1 MNKELIDEFESFCQS
16 IGKPPMLCEFDFVLN
31 KYRAKENLLSMDY
44 SRALR
49 MCYSLNF
56 GLEVWLKER
65 EKMEKLKRAFAK
77 FISIAETCDGWEEFP
92 SRHLEE
98 AEKSLEAADD

>member
-1 MNKELIDEFESFCQS
+1 MNHIDEFEKEFPPGDAIRFYPEVNEYRMKPASMAANPCEAD
-16 IGKPPMLCEFDFVLN
+16 IEAGKQN
-31 KYRAKENLLSMDY
+31 AR
-44 SRALR
+44 
-49 MCYSLNF
+49 
-56 GLEVWLKER
+56 LEVWLKQR